1 MLLIKN
7 KFCVVNKSKRS
18 IKKKVCKYC
27 FKLKTFE
34 EDKDYF
40 SKISKI
46 LNDLIVFVISNNDFF
61 RPNSTSCLP
70 SPCSLMLVLLI
81 VFLSCSTYKCDL
93 SVLLLLSL
101 VGVSYV
107 RLQVILFYRSI
118 LRNTMGLRRWEQQR
132 GC

>member
-1 MLLIKN
+1 
-7 KFCVVNKSKRS
+7 VVNKSKRS

-93 SVLLLLSL
+93 SVFIVVVASGCFLREVAGDPFLLKHLKKHN
-101 VGVSYV
+101 GFATV
-107 RLQVILFYRSI
+107 RTTKRMLGIRDY
-118 LRNTMGLRRWEQQR
+118 
-132 GC
+132 